1 MGYTTITVQV
11 SEWDTNNNR
20 DTLNHQIL
28 LVFIW
33 DTKPDGITHH
43 WLMNIWV
50 VDFFR
55 RSNVGDIPSL
65 VRHFA
70 PLFVGK
76 KDIDA
81 GSDLFPM
88 VIGWVETQW
97 LDDTISRALLY
108 SDGMHTTFCELE
120 NINVSKA

>member
-1 MGYTTITVQV
+1 
-11 SEWDTNNNR
+11 
-20 DTLNHQIL
+20 
-28 LVFIW
+28 
-33 DTKPDGITHH
+33 
-43 WLMNIWV
+43 MNIWV

-76 KDIDA
+76 QDIDA

-97 LDDTISRALLY
+97 LDDTISRAL
-108 SDGMHTTFCELE
+108 
-120 NINVSKA
+120 I